1 MKTRTR
7 WLTQQTLALFDVPL
21 FPSTRYQGSK
31 LKLVNWIWGN
41 TKGLEFDTVLD
52 AFGGTGCVSH
62 MLKGKGKQVTYN
74 DVLKFNYYI
83 GLALIENDE
92 TRLSEEEVD
101 WLLVCHDDADLGSPI
116 EYPTFIQDTFQG
128 IYFTDEENRWLDVV
142 VTNIRQLENRHK
154 QAIAFF
160 ALFQAC
166 IIKRPFNLFHRKNLY
181 LRLSNVERSFG
192 NKTTW
197 DTPFEMWF
205 RLFVAE
211 ANGAI
216 FSNGRANR
224 AMNCGAFEIP
234 GQYDL
239 VYIDTPYISA
249 NGSPTDYLG
258 YYHFLEGLADY
269 DKWKNHI
276 DYKSKHRRMKNGRSV
291 WTDKHRIR
299 EAFDRLFQKFQD
311 SILVVSYRR
320 RGIPTVDEMLDLL
333 RKYKGNVVD
342 LNGRNY
348 QYVLSKRQAT
358 ELLFIAQ

>member
-1 MKTRTR
+1 MNTRTR
-7 WLTQQTLALFDVPL
+7 WLTQPTLALFDVPV
-21 FPSTRYQGSK
+21 FPATRYQGSK
-31 LKLVNWIWGN
+31 LKLVNWIWDN
-41 TKGLEFDTVLD
+41 IQGLEFDTALD

-74 DVLKFNYYI
+74 DLLKFNYYI
-83 GLALIENDE
+83 GLALVENDE

-101 WLLVCHDDADLGSPI
+101 WLLARHDDF

-128 IYFTDEENRWLDVV
+128 IYFTDEENRWLDMVV
-142 VTNIRQLENRHK
+142 SNIWRLENPYK
-154 QAIAFF
+154 QALAFF

-166 IIKRPFNLFHRKNLY
+166 IIKRPFNLFHRRNLY
-181 LRLSNVERSFG
+181 LRLSDVDRSFG

-197 DTPFEMWF
+197 DTPFETWF
-205 RLFVAE
+205 RQFIAE
-211 ANGAI
+211 ANGAV
-216 FSNGRANR
+216 FSNGQPNR
-224 AMNCGAFEIP
+224 ALNCDAFEIP

-249 NGSPTDYLG
+249 DGSPTDYLG

-269 DKWKNHI
+269 DHWKERI
-276 DYKSKHRRMKNGRSV
+276 DYRSKHRRMKNDRSV
-291 WTDKHRIR
+291 WTDKHRIH
-299 EAFDRLFQKFQD
+299 EAFDGLFQKFQE
-311 SILVVSYRR
+311 STLVVSYRK
-320 RGIPTVDEMLDLL
+320 RGIPSVDEMLSLL

-348 QYVLSKRQAT
+348 QYVLSKQEAT

>member
-1 MKTRTR
+1 MNTRTR
-7 WLTQQTLALFDVPL
+7 WLTQPTLPLFDAPV

-31 LKLVNWIWGN
+31 LKLVNWIWDN
-41 TKGLEFDTVLD
+41 IKELKFDTALD

-62 MLKGKGKQVTYN
+62 MLKSKGKQVTYN
-74 DVLKFNYYI
+74 DILKFNYYI
-83 GLALIENDE
+83 GLALIENDK
-92 TRLSEEEVD
+92 TRLSDEEVD
-101 WLLVCHDDADLGSPI
+101 WLLARHDDI

-128 IYFTDEENRWLDVV
+128 IYFTDEENRWLDMV
-142 VTNIRQLENRHK
+142 VTNIRRLEDKYK

-181 LRLSNVERSFG
+181 LRLSDVERSFG

-197 DTPFEMWF
+197 DTPFEVWF
-205 RLFVAE
+205 RRFVAE
-211 ANGAI
+211 ANSAI

-224 AMNCGAFEIP
+224 ALNCDAFEIP

-249 NGSPTDYLG
+249 DGTPTDYLD

-269 DKWKNHI
+269 DNWKDRI
-276 DYKSKHRRMKNGRSV
+276 DYQSKHRKMKKDRSV
-291 WTDKHRIR
+291 WTDKHRIHK
-299 EAFDRLFQKFQD
+299 AFDRLFQKFQD
-311 SILVVSYRR
+311 SILVVSYRK
-320 RGIPTVDEMLDLL
+320 RGIPSVDAMLDLL

-342 LNGRNY
+342 LNGRDY
-348 QYVLSKRQAT
+348 QYVLSKRDAT